1 MSLVMARDLSV
12 AYGRRN
18 VLDRASF
25 TLGPRDRVGLVGPNG
40 SGKSTLMK
48 ILARV
53 QTADSGTV
61 QFSRRARVGYLPQ
74 ELVGLAEGT
83 VIDSVMASVP
93 GRTQLQERL
102 QSIEAAL
109 GEAAEEEEQL
119 ELSQQLADLHLELE
133 HFEDRYGR
141 HRAERILRGLGFPG
155 DWLGRATHTLSG
167 GWRMRAAL
175 AGLLLQDPDLLLLDE
190 PTNHLDLPTLTWF
203 DDFLRRT
210 RKALI
215 LVSHDRAFLNRQID
229 RVLALEVEGLRSY
242 AGDYETYRAQRAQ
255 EVEQLRAEAERQSA
269 RRAEVVA
276 FVERFGA
283 KATKARQAQSKL
295 KMLEREEQIQVH
307 RERDTVRFRFPT
319 APSSGREVA
328 GIDGLE
334 KSYGS
339 THVLEGCD
347 LTLMRGQRV
356 AVVGVNGAGKTTLL
370 KLLAGELEPDGG
382 RISFGH
388 NVVMGY
394 YAQHHAETLDGTATI
409 LDEVH
414 ALVPAEPQGFVR
426 SVLGTFLFSGDDV
439 EKRIG
444 VLSGGERARVALAKL
459 LLRPANLLLMD
470 EPTNHLDL
478 DSSEALIDALEG
490 YPGTLVFVSH
500 NTSFLNRLATHVW
513 EVKDRRVTAYPGNLD
528 DYLYHLSQESV
539 EDERSD
545 SEPPPGASRPHTEKE
560 RRRAEAEARQR
571 RSQIEGPLKREIAA
585 LEARIAELE
594 AELKEQEARMADP
607 ALYQDFAQARP
618 LMEAHQAGKLELE
631 QLYARWEA
639 AQETLARVSS

>member
-1 MSLVMARDLSV
+1 MSLVMARDLCV
-12 AYGRRN
+12 AYGRRD
-18 VLDRASF
+18 VLVRASF
-25 TLGPRDRVGLVGPNG
+25 TLGPRDKVGLVGPNG
-40 SGKSTLMK
+40 SGKTTLMR
-48 ILARV
+48 ILAGV
-53 QTADSGTV
+53 QAADSGTV
-61 QFSRRARVGYLPQ
+61 RYSRRARVGYLPQ
-74 ELVGLAEGT
+74 ELIGLAEGA
-83 VIDSVMASVP
+83 VIDAVMASVP
-93 GRTQLQERL
+93 GRTHLQESL
-102 QSIEAAL
+102 QSIESAL
-109 GEAAEEEEQL
+109 GDATDEQEQL
-119 ELSQQLADLHLELE
+119 ERSQQLADLHLELE

-141 HRAERILRGLGFPG
+141 HRAERILRGLGFPRE
-155 DWLGRATHTLSG
+155 WLGRTTDTLSG

-210 RKALI
+210 RKALV
-215 LVSHDRAFLNRQID
+215 LVSHDRGFLNRQID

-242 AGDYETYRAQRAQ
+242 TGDFEWYRAQRAQ
-255 EVEQLRAEAERQSA
+255 EVEHVRAEAERQSA
-269 RRAEVVA
+269 RRAAVEA

-295 KMLEREEQIQVH
+295 KMLEREEQVQVH
-307 RERDTVRFRFPT
+307 RERDTVRFRFPP

-328 GIDGLE
+328 RIEGLQ

-339 THVLEGCD
+339 TRVLEGCD
-347 LTLMRGQRV
+347 LTLARGQRV

-370 KLLAGELEPDGG
+370 KLVAGELQPDAG
-382 RISFGH
+382 RVSFGH

-394 YAQHHAETLDGTATI
+394 YAQHHAETLDGAATL

-414 ALVPAEPQGFVR
+414 AVVPAEPVSFARG
-426 SVLGTFLFSGDDV
+426 VLGAFLFSGDDV

-490 YPGTLVFVSH
+490 YPGTLLFVSH

-513 EVKDRRVTAYPGNLD
+513 EVKERRVTAYPGNLD
-528 DYLYHLSQESV
+528 DYLYHLAQENV
-539 EDERSD
+539 DEEGSD
-545 SEPPPGASRPHTEKE
+545 PDANDGISRRQTEKE

-571 RSQIEGPLKREIAA
+571 KNRMEGPLKKEIAA

-594 AELKEQEARMADP
+594 AEQKDHEARLADP
-607 ALYQDFAQARP
+607 ALYQDFPRARP

-639 AQETLARVSS
+639 AHEALARIPR